1 MIKPEFIPKR
11 KLPKYG
17 FHSYNE
23 KLNGRLAMIGFI
35 AILFTEFLLKHGLFS
50 SY

>member
-1 MIKPEFIPKR
+1 MIKPEVVPKR

-17 FHSYNE
+17 FHTYNE

-35 AILFTEFLLKHGLFS
+35 AIIFTEFILRHGIFS